1 MHPALPALAAL
12 LIVAALALLWLFVAA
27 AFLLWGARLAG
38 IERRSFGRAIGTILV
53 GGIASAL
60 LSTALG
66 AAPLLGASLGFLLG
80 LCVSSAVMMS
90 IFDTTFGK
98 ALAANL
104 LAWIL
109 PFLVAAGVLLLGL
122 ALLGLLVALA

>member
-12 LIVAALALLWLFVAA
+12 LIIAALALLWLLVSA

-66 AAPLLGASLGFLLG
+66 AAPLLGASLGFRFIGWL
-80 LCVSSAVMMS
+80 
-90 IFDTTFGK
+90 
-98 ALAANL
+98 L
-104 LAWIL
+104 LAICT
-109 PFLVAAGVLLLGL
+109 LGI
-122 ALLGLLVALA
+122 GLLWLQPYMAVSNAHFYDDIQGKT